1 MLKNGIIY
9 KGPSQLDGTPIVAIG
24 VWSGSNKKT
33 GKVLQT
39 YILVDGSNPL
49 EASKTGSDYAICGDC
64 TMRGEVTT
72 DPARKIAKNRRCY
85 VNLGQG
91 VLIVYKSY
99 IKGNYK
105 PANPIEL
112 GRGRFVR
119 SGPMA
124 THPQCPTPYG
134 TRCYPR
140 RKLGRPTHTKNLG
153 DQISPCNPPTL
164 FKRRSPIGR
173 RVVARFE
180 LYRTLN
186 LLTPKMKH
194 CAPHPKKP
202 DDGFNV
208 QLASYARDLLRP
220 SLLLS

>member
-1 MLKNGIIY
+1 MFTSLIS
-9 KGPSQLDGTPIVAIG
+9 KGTTSPRILLSWDAG
-24 VWSGSNKKT
+24 VS
-33 GKVLQT
+33 
-39 YILVDGSNPL
+39 
-49 EASKTGSDYAICGDC
+49 
-64 TMRGEVTT
+64 
-72 DPARKIAKNRRCY
+72 
-85 VNLGQG
+85 LG
-91 VLIVYKSY
+91 
-99 IKGNYK
+99 
-105 PANPIEL
+105 
-112 GRGRFVR
+112 

-220 SLLLS
+220 SPLLS